1 MTLSK
6 IAPLAAVLALGP
18 VTAQAGP
25 LLSGVLAPQ
34 IMVASDYRYDGVSES
49 AERPVIQGSLYW
61 WRPDRT
67 YAGIFVTQVDL
78 SDPGKTSYEVE
89 YYVGLKFYLK
99 GSEVTPEAMY
109 TAFPDN
115 RTWGPTYDFL
125 QLKVKAKRKTGKL
138 TYGGEVSWVPEASYR
153 AGVNWRVAGLGEYQ
167 LTDKIALTAK
177 LGEVWTHRGPDRT
190 FFEVGGK
197 LSGKTAA
204 FELRYMGT
212 DLKPAQCGYLR
223 NDWCSPAVVGTLT
236 LNLPYIPLGGNR
248 PR

>member
-1 MTLSK
+1 MTPRTFL
-6 IAPLAAVLALGP
+6 ALAALCALLP
-18 VTAQAGP
+18 AAAEADP
-25 LLSGVLAPQ
+25 FLSGVLAPQ
-34 IMVASDYRYDGVSES
+34 IMIASDYRYDGVSES

-61 WRPDRT
+61 WRPDKT
-67 YAGIFVTQVDL
+67 YAGIFLTQVDL
-78 SDPGKTSYEVE
+78 RDPGKTSYEID
-89 YYVGLKFYLK
+89 YYVGHHFNLK
-99 GSEVTPEAMY
+99 GTEITPEAMY

-125 QLKVKAKRKTGKL
+125 QLKVKARRKTGKL
-138 TYGGEVSWVPEASYR
+138 TYGGELSWVPEASYR
-153 AGVNWRVAGLGEYQ
+153 AGVNWRAAALGEYQ

-190 FFEVGGK
+190 FYEVGGK

-212 DLKPAQCGYLR
+212 DLEPAQCGYLR
-223 NDWCSPAVVGTLT
+223 NDWCSPALVGTLT
-236 LNLPYIPLGGNR
+236 LNLPYILVK